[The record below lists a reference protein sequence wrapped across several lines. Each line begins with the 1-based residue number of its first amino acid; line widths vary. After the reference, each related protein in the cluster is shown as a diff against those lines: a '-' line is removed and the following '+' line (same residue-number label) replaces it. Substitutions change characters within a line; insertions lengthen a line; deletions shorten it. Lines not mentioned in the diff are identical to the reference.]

1 VNHANEKSTLAS
13 ALSAHSAQVKL
24 MEERLEQLTAE
35 IALLKIGKKP
45 DGISDGGN
53 DDEQHG
59 EQSSPEQP
67 TPPLP

>member
-1 VNHANEKSTLAS
+1 
-13 ALSAHSAQVKL
+13 VKL
-24 MEERLEQLTAE
+24 LEQRLEQLAAE